1 MARINEEK
9 QMIDIEYLE
18 RQKTKIIADHVKRC
32 HDTEL
37 SEAEKI
43 VINELNWQIKQLK
56 EMQNKK

>member
-1 MARINEEK
+1 
-9 QMIDIEYLE
+9 MIDIEYLE

-37 SEAEKI
+37 SEAEKV

-56 EMQNKK
+56 EMQNKN